1 MTEKFTNML
10 KSMPMAKN
18 TFWLASNSPRRREML
33 GWLDWDIQPVAVD
46 IDESRW
52 ETETARD
59 YVMRVSRE
67 KAQAFIKDSDV
78 NSVIIAADTI
88 VVLDDEILGKPRDVN
103 DAFAILSALRGRTHE
118 VLTAIA
124 IRTAAGITQDMCCS
138 PVRMR
143 NYTTGEIHAYIE
155 SGDPLD
161 KAGAY
166 AIQNRAFSPADDFN
180 GCFASVMGMP
190 LCHLERT
197 LKQCGIGRPNQF
209 ALVCQNQL
217 KYSCPITSR
226 VMAGEDIG

>member
-1 MTEKFTNML
+1 
-10 KSMPMAKN
+10 
-18 TFWLASNSPRRREML
+18 ML
-33 GWLDWDIQPVAVD
+33 GWLDWEIQATAAD
-46 IDESRW
+46 IDESRR
-52 ETETARD
+52 ENEPARD
-59 YVMRVSRE
+59 YVMRVS
-67 KAQAFIKDSDV
+67 KAKAEASITSTDA

-88 VVLDDEILGKPRDVN
+88 VVLDGVILGKPRDAD
-103 DAFAILSALRGRTHE
+103 DAFAMLAALRGRTHD

-124 IRTAAGITQDMCCS
+124 VHTATGTKQDICCS

-143 NYTTGEIHAYIE
+143 NYTTDEMQMYID

-166 AIQNRAFSPADDFN
+166 AIQNRAFSPAEDFR

-197 LKQCGIGRPNQF
+197 LRRCGIGYLNQF
-209 ALVCQNQL
+209 APVCQNQL
-217 KYSCPITSR
+217 KYSCPIPSR

>member
-1 MTEKFTNML
+1 ML
-10 KSMPMAKN
+10 A
-18 TFWLASNSPRRREML
+18 
-33 GWLDWDIQPVAVD
+33 WLDWDIQSVTAD
-46 IDESRW
+46 IDESRR
-52 ETETARD
+52 ENEPARD
-59 YVMRVSRE
+59 YVMRVAKE
-67 KAQAFIKDSDV
+67 KAQKPIQREDK

-88 VVLDDEILGKPRDVN
+88 VVLEDEILGKPNGAD
-103 DAFAILSALRGRTHE
+103 DAFAMLAALRGRTHE

-124 IRTAAGITQDMCCS
+124 VRTEAGITQDICSS

-143 NYTTGEIHAYIE
+143 DYSTDEIKQYID

-166 AIQNRAFSPADDFN
+166 AIQNRSFLPADHFE

-197 LKQCGIGRPNQF
+197 LRRCGIGCPNQF

-217 KYSCPITSR
+217 EYSCPITTR
-226 VMAGEDIG
+226 VMAGENIG